1 MKQFIVILISVTLCA
16 FISSNAIAQSNL
28 TLRGIGVKIGIVDPE
43 DVDTALEIGFIAD
56 LGTITPNVSL
66 ESHVNFWSIKNDIP
80 GGGEVH
86 VRDIVFGVK
95 GKYMF
100 SISNPVITPYA
111 GAGLGFH
118 ILSSGVD
125 IPAVYFGGE
134 MIMPAISESDTE
146 IKIGLDIGGGI
157 QGDINQRWAIQGETW
172 YSIVSDI
179 SQLSLQIALLYK
191 LGV

>member
-1 MKQFIVILISVTLCA
+1 MKQFTVILISVTLCA
-16 FISSNAIAQSNL
+16 FISSNASAQSNL
-28 TLRGIGVKIGIVDPE
+28 ALRGIGVKIGMVDPE
-43 DVDTALEIGFIAD
+43 NVDTAFEIGLIAD

-66 ESHVNFWSIKNDIP
+66 ESHVNYWSIKNDIT
-80 GGGEVH
+80 GGGEVF
-86 VRDIVFGVK
+86 VRDIVFGAK

-100 SISNPVITPYA
+100 SMSNPVIKPFA

-118 ILSSGVD
+118 ILRSGVD
-125 IPAVYFGGE
+125 IPAVYYGGI
-134 MIMPAISESDTE
+134 MIMPAVSESDTE

-157 QGDINQRWAIQGETW
+157 QGDINQSWAILGETW

-191 LGV
+191 LGG